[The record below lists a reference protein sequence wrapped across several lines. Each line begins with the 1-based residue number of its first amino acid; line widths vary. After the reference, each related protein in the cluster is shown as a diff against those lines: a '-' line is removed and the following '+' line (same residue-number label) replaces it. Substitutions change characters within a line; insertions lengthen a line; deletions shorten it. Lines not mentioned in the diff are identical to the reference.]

1 MVNGGNTCIQHYILR
16 IVLYRSGIIRWN
28 INHFLEQSASLMF
41 LQRVGGRY
49 SFIHSELRN
58 YFARNYFAGKEITSR
73 NYVFVTRFK
82 INSRKLIQ
90 QEAILLVEKIKLITE
105 ITGYSLKEWLTF
117 EDVLIAEDP
126 EENMLGVCL
135 AYDFSSNWSFISVL
149 FVLEKFR
156 GYKIGKKLFKEAC
169 RKILSRKRNVY
180 TSSCNP
186 VVIEMMKQSNFIL
199 FDTLYVLPQDFKKYE
214 FDFLLRGI
222 KWITS
227 FYRIKELSRK
237 YLKYKDKRK
246 FVYGIKSYE

>member
-1 MVNGGNTCIQHYILR
+1 M
-16 IVLYRSGIIRWN
+16 
-28 INHFLEQSASLMF
+28 
-41 LQRVGGRY
+41 
-49 SFIHSELRN
+49 
-58 YFARNYFAGKEITSR
+58 
-73 NYVFVTRFK
+73 FK
-82 INSRKLIQ
+82 INSRKLTQ
-90 QEAILLVEKIKLITE
+90 QEAILLVENIKLITE

-117 EDVLIAEDP
+117 EDVLIAEDR

-135 AYDFSSNWSFISVL
+135 AYDFSSNWSFISIL

-156 GYKIGKKLFKEAC
+156 GKGIGQQLFKEAC

-180 TSSCNP
+180 TSSRNP
-186 VVIEMMKQSNFIL
+186 VVIKMMKQLNFIL
-199 FDTLYVLPQDFKKYE
+199 FDTLYVLPQPFKKYK

-227 FYRIKELSRK
+227 FYRMKELSRK

>member
-1 MVNGGNTCIQHYILR
+1 M
-16 IVLYRSGIIRWN
+16 
-28 INHFLEQSASLMF
+28 
-41 LQRVGGRY
+41 
-49 SFIHSELRN
+49 
-58 YFARNYFAGKEITSR
+58 
-73 NYVFVTRFK
+73 FK
-82 INSRKLIQ
+82 INSRKLTQ
-90 QEAILLVEKIKLITE
+90 QEAILLVENIKLITE

-117 EDVLIAEDP
+117 EDVLIAEDQ

-156 GYKIGKKLFKEAC
+156 GKGIGQLLFKEAC
-169 RKILSRKRNVY
+169 RQILSRKRNVY
-180 TSSCNP
+180 TSSRNP
-186 VVIEMMKQSNFIL
+186 VVIKMMKQLNFIL
-199 FDTLYVLPQDFKKYE
+199 FDTLYVLPQPFNKYK

-227 FYRIKELSRK
+227 FYRMKELSRK

>member
-1 MVNGGNTCIQHYILR
+1 M
-16 IVLYRSGIIRWN
+16 
-28 INHFLEQSASLMF
+28 
-41 LQRVGGRY
+41 
-49 SFIHSELRN
+49 
-58 YFARNYFAGKEITSR
+58 
-73 NYVFVTRFK
+73 FK
-82 INSRKLIQ
+82 INSRKLTE
-90 QEAILLVEKIKLITE
+90 QEAILLVENIKLITE

-117 EDVLIAEDP
+117 ESVLVAEDR

-149 FVLEKFR
+149 FVLEEFR
-156 GYKIGKKLFKEAC
+156 GNKITKKLFKEISEKLFKEAC

-180 TSSCNP
+180 TSSRNP
-186 VVIEMMKQSNFIL
+186 VVIKMMKQLNFIL
-199 FDTLYVLPQDFKKYE
+199 FDTLYVLPQPFNKYK

-227 FYRIKELSRK
+227 FYRMKELSRK